1 LLEVRGTEM
10 NSIDDVEQEV
20 NYFLNHA
27 TESKEQ
33 LANKNHNPRFLD
45 VGTIL
50 TNQQRVVTENEIVV
64 SELRT
69 IFPWATMIGL
79 SVLVIS
85 FIALILLIEG
95 NKTEDFRFSQKTQ
108 ITN

>member
-1 LLEVRGTEM
+1 M

-50 TNQQRVVTENEIVV
+50 TNQQRVVTE
-64 SELRT
+64 
-69 IFPWATMIGL
+69 
-79 SVLVIS
+79 
-85 FIALILLIEG
+85 
-95 NKTEDFRFSQKTQ
+95 K
-108 ITN
+108 